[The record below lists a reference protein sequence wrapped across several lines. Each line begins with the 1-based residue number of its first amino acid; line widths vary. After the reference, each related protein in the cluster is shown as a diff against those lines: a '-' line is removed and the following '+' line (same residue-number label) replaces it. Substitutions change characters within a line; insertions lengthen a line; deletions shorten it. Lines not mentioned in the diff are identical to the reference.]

1 MRSSD
6 PAHTAQLEGTWNP
19 LAVSNISVN
28 NYKPYKYPAQNYS
41 GTSTTCSGG
50 QDNSWAENSHGPDRE
65 TTSRAAEVLR
75 NMSNTNYMPNT
86 TAAVSHPGF
95 TATNSATTN
104 AGRNMAAT
112 YQAQDVQLPQHNYA
126 THAAYGRYQ
135 ERPHSVNT
143 NHASVA
149 APSRGLSSPT
159 MAAGYSDRNIGV
171 PTSYSYAD
179 RQVPAHIMQSTPTGP
194 VAEQYSQNTTTVDPM
209 AVYDPWPEYQ
219 RKQEALQAQ
228 KAIEEAARAEQER
241 KAEAIQLEEQRKIGE
256 ERRILEKEER
266 VRNYVPIA
274 LPASQ
279 PILKEAQTSE
289 NVQKQQGTA
298 TEATLSEPESS
309 DESAAKLAAEIRT
322 MMAKMRELNGKD
334 AALLARIWE
343 EERRSKV
350 PRTPTMQAKPAP
362 QSEVAQPVHT
372 SVTQTVNQRKK
383 AVVKEASNT
392 ASTGALA
399 VVAAQSAVSKSQAQA
414 VASSA
419 RPIGNTIWPPE
430 KKSQLANAAAKYLN
444 KLNPYKPIDTNKVL
458 SMLDSNPSYIEL
470 CEQLEHTGRRLDRAA
485 FAKNLLTAVPDV
497 NSKARHAAPGLQ
509 PNGALTQRVQAPPA
523 IPAKKVATQGAPNPR
538 YSSVVSPMDQGSFP
552 PFPDKNA
559 SAASHSP
566 VIIAETVPIRAALK
580 PTSTKE
586 EAARKRTFND
596 LIDLTL
602 LDEEEDNQPPL
613 KKQNVNSMYSTHDS
627 PGLMLD
633 DMNIDEAR
641 PPMNNFPVPAGIP
654 QVTPV
659 SAPAPPSA
667 PSALR
672 HTDLV
677 QPLDKHKALRR
688 NTYNIKTIARDVLLA
703 CGRHPDERQLNAH
716 LDLLRTNL
724 PQINSDADL
733 STIRWDLIDPGEPP
747 RGYFKLGVQGA
758 EAEEADDESTDN
770 EDAGARTHAPA
781 QAIGG
786 EGAAEARVE
795 ASNPFKPKRR
805 GRPPRHSYPFNSTT
819 VKTPRSASLD
829 SRPSD
834 MSASAPRPSAASV
847 GYSAFRAATEYG
859 PDGKPLPK
867 KKGRPVGWRKAI
879 HGSPTAQARLAA
891 NGHTGP
897 LVNRPVPSKPSTL
910 RNVKTGIDE
919 PIMVHSRSP
928 SIANNVPRYQ
938 SFKCKWQNCKAELH
952 NFETLKRHVH
962 KIHRKETLG
971 GILKCL
977 WGDCGKEVTS
987 VEQKKNIFGQKHT
1000 RFTFNEDNKWRE
1012 HLDNKHFSPMLWE
1025 LGDGPASGLSGK

>member
-1 MRSSD
+1 MQSSD
-6 PAHTAQLEGTWNP
+6 PAHTPQLEDTWNP
-19 LAVSNISVN
+19 LTVSTMPANK
-28 NYKPYKYPAQNYS
+28 YKPYKYPAQNYS
-41 GTSTTCSGG
+41 GLSTTYNSGK
-50 QDNSWAENSHGPDRE
+50 DNSWAESSHGPDRE

-86 TAAVSHPGF
+86 TAAVSHSGF
-95 TATNSATTN
+95 TATNSATAN
-104 AGRNMAAT
+104 SGRNMAAT
-112 YQAQDVQLPQHNYA
+112 YQAQDVQLPQYNYA
-126 THAAYGRYQ
+126 THAPYGKYQ
-135 ERPHSVNT
+135 APPHSVNR
-143 NHASVA
+143 NHAPVA
-149 APSRGLSSPT
+149 APNRGLSSQT
-159 MAAGYSDRNIGV
+159 MAAGYPTRNIVV
-171 PTSYSYAD
+171 PASYSYAD
-179 RQVPAHIMQSTPTGP
+179 RQVSAHVMQSTPTGSVP
-194 VAEQYSQNTTTVDPM
+194 EQYSQNATTVDPM

-219 RKQEALQAQ
+219 RKQEALRAQ

-241 KAEAIQLEEQRKIGE
+241 KAKEIHLEEQRKIGA
-256 ERRILEKEER
+256 ERRRLEEEER
-266 VRNYVPIA
+266 VRNYVPVA

-279 PILKEAQTSE
+279 PILKEAQSSK

-309 DESAAKLAAEIRT
+309 DDSAAKLAAEIRS

-343 EERRSKV
+343 EERRPKV
-350 PRTPTMQAKPAP
+350 PKTSTMQTKPAP
-362 QSEVAQPVHT
+362 QAEVAQPVQT
-372 SVTQTVNQRKK
+372 SVSQAANQRKK
-383 AVVKEASNT
+383 AAVKEASNM
-392 ASTGALA
+392 ASTRALPV
-399 VVAAQSAVSKSQAQA
+399 VVAQPAVPKPQAQA

-430 KKSQLANAAAKYLN
+430 KKPQLANAAAIYLN
-444 KLNPYKPIDTNKVL
+444 TCNPYKPIDTNKVL

-497 NSKARHAAPGLQ
+497 NSKTRHAAPGLQ
-509 PNGALTQRVQAPPA
+509 PTGAFTQRVQAAPA
-523 IPAKKVATQGAPNPR
+523 IPAKKVATQGSLNPR
-538 YSSVVSPMDQGSFP
+538 YSSVASPMGQGSFP
-552 PFPDKNA
+552 PFPDNNA
-559 SAASHSP
+559 SASHSP
-566 VIIAETVPIRAALK
+566 VTITEIAPIRAGLK

-613 KKQNVNSMYSTHDS
+613 KKQNVNSMYSSYDS

-641 PPMNNFPVPAGIP
+641 PPVSNFPVAASIP

-659 SAPAPPSA
+659 SAPAPQSA

-747 RGYFKLGVQGA
+747 RGYFKFGVQGA
-758 EAEEADDESTDN
+758 EAEDADDESTDD
-770 EDAGARTHAPA
+770 EDAGARTHGPA

-805 GRPPRHSYPFNSTT
+805 GRPPRHSYPFNSTA
-819 VKTPRSASLD
+819 VETPRSESLD
-829 SRPSD
+829 SHPSD

-859 PDGKPLPK
+859 PDGNPLPK

-879 HGSPTAQARLAA
+879 HGSPTAPARVAA

-897 LVNRPVPSKPSTL
+897 VVNRSVPSQPSTL

-919 PIMVHSRSP
+919 PIMIHSRSP
-928 SIANNVPRYQ
+928 SIANKVPQYQ
-938 SFKCKWQNCKAELH
+938 SFRCKWQNCKAELH

-977 WGDCGKEVTS
+977 WGDCGREVTS
-987 VEQKKNIFGQKHT
+987 VEQKTNISVEKQKP
-1000 RFTFNEDNKWRE
+1000 FTFSEDNKWRE